1 MMRFHNL
8 IQSGEYPNCSTLASE
23 FEVSVR
29 TIMRDVDFMK
39 SRIDLPIEFDGDRNG
54 YYYTR
59 PVDQFPQ
66 LPISEAEVF
75 ALLVA
80 HKAIAQYHG
89 TPFERPLEMAFRKL
103 TGQLDRSVQFSL
115 GNLEEVLS
123 FRPFAPEDADLE
135 NFQIITRGLKERRE
149 LKFLYRNLGA
159 DKAHWR
165 QVRPYHLACVDNHW
179 YLFAFDV
186 KRDAMRTFALAR
198 LRAPEIT
205 QERFAL
211 PKKFDINE
219 YLRGSFNV
227 FKGGED
233 YEVVIDFDS
242 WAADLVRGRK
252 WHSSQEL
259 TELPSRQLRL
269 RMRLNSIE
277 EAERW
282 VLSWGTHATVVRP
295 QALAARLCDAA
306 IELRDRYK
314 GLRQQ
319 GDEQTGKR
327 ERVVSSSG
335 TLSFFTKGVRSAR
348 LVKGKS

>member
-1 MMRFHNL
+1 
-8 IQSGEYPNCSTLASE
+8 
-23 FEVSVR
+23 
-29 TIMRDVDFMK
+29 
-39 SRIDLPIEFDGDRNG
+39 
-54 YYYTR
+54 
-59 PVDQFPQ
+59 
-66 LPISEAEVF
+66 
-75 ALLVA
+75 
-80 HKAIAQYHG
+80 
-89 TPFERPLEMAFRKL
+89 
-103 TGQLDRSVQFSL
+103 
-115 GNLEEVLS
+115 VLS

-149 LKFLYRNLGA
+149 LRFLYRNLGA

-165 QVRPYHLACVDNHW
+165 QVRPYHLACVDSHW

-186 KRDAMRTFALAR
+186 KRDAMRTFALTR
-198 LRAPEIT
+198 LRAPEIKA
-205 QERFAL
+205 ERFAL

-227 FKGGED
+227 FKGGDD

-259 TELPSRQLRL
+259 TELPSRHLRM

-295 QALAARLCDAA
+295 EKL
-306 IELRDRYK
+306 
-314 GLRQQ
+314 
-319 GDEQTGKR
+319 R
-327 ERVVSSSG
+327 ER
-335 TLSFFTKGVRSAR
+335 LSKATEELWQRYGGMEGEAEMLKAES
-348 LVKGKS
+348 